1 MFLVTWKK
9 HQIEPKKSKKSHLD
23 IQISLEHVGSNAGAK
38 LEQIIRQF
46 RIQQNQTKQVDT
58 KQARRDL
65 GEKHDDQQQSV
76 RVDQTLAFLP
86 GSTAAK
92 EGHAEDDAA

>member
-1 MFLVTWKK
+1 MPAPSCNKLYVNFGFNKN
-9 HQIEPKKSKKSHLD
+9 HQI
-23 IQISLEHVGSNAGAK
+23 
-38 LEQIIRQF
+38 
-46 RIQQNQTKQVDT
+46 KQVDT
-58 KQARRDL
+58 EQARRDL

-86 GSTAAK
+86 GSTTAE